1 MFEAYFEPVS
11 PQILLEDGVEL
22 PSDSLGR
29 RMRVNAEGQPFPE
42 LEGVRIAIIGV
53 GDERG
58 LKGEK
63 GQGGGMDAI
72 REKLYRLKVHQNELV
87 IADFGNLRP
96 GYSIEDT
103 YAAIASVVS
112 ELVPLKIIPI
122 FLGGSQDLTYGQYW
136 GYKKNE
142 QIINIVSIDPRFDL
156 GKPED
161 PLSAGT
167 FLGKIVLEQPNYLF
181 NFSNIGYQTYFV
193 GNESVELMKKLFF
206 DTYRLGQMRA
216 DITEAEPVVRNADVV
231 TVDISCIRQ
240 ADAPGTRMASPNG
253 FYGEEICQIMMYTGM
268 SEKLS
273 SMGIYEYVE
282 QLDRGGQTAHL
293 IAQMMWYFIEGVSN
307 RKMDLPLTN
316 PANYLTYRVS
326 VPGLTE
332 EVTFIK
338 SLKTDRWWM
347 KLPLDS
353 SRNRYAGHHLLPCSY
368 RDYQQACNSEVPD
381 RWWNALQKM
390 L

>member
-29 RMRVNAEGQPFPE
+29 RMRMHTEGQPFPE

-58 LKGEK
+58 LNGEK

-72 REKLYRLKVHQNELV
+72 REKLYRLKAHQNELV

-112 ELVPLKIIPI
+112 ELVPMKIIPI

-161 PLSAGT
+161 PLSAGS

-206 DTYRLGQMRA
+206 DTYRLGQIRT

-273 SMGIYEYVE
+273 SLGIYEYVE
-282 QLDRGGQTAHL
+282 HLDRDAQTAHL
-293 IAQMMWYFIEGVSN
+293 IAQMMWYFIEGVAN

-316 PANYLTYRVS
+316 PANYLTYRVT